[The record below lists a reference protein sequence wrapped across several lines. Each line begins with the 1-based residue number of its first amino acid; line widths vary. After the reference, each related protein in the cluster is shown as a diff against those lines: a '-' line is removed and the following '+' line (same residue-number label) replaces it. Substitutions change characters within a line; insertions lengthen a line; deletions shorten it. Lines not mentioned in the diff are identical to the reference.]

1 MDDMFQG
8 SHSTT
13 DANAVASFEKAVAAL
28 AAHRPE
34 ASVALEAALSHD
46 PTMIAA
52 HSLRGFA
59 ALSLG
64 RAELHVVAANAA
76 KSARRA
82 LTERSAPTL
91 AEDALV
97 RALDVAIEGR
107 FLSAAAVLESQ
118 LLEEPLNFL
127 LLKLA
132 HALRFMAGDA
142 QGMLAATTSVLP
154 YWRTDAG
161 GAGYVYGCHAFALEE
176 AGQYRA
182 AERYGNLALDVAPDD
197 AWGLHAISHVDEMQ
211 GRVGDGIAR
220 LEQKRPIWTRCNNFQ
235 FHMAWHLALLHLEA
249 GDGDRALEI
258 YDDEVR
264 PRSTDDYRDVAN
276 AASLLWR
283 LRLAGVATG
292 GRWEEL
298 VEIGRRRSDDTT
310 LMFASLHYLLAL
322 SAAGERTAARA
333 TLSSWQ
339 LKAASGAGDQ
349 VRTALHVG
357 LELAEIIVGDE
368 RARTDYA
375 DVARRL
381 PALGGSNAQRDVFVQ
396 TLAARACEAKDWQ
409 ALDEILRIRGQLRWH
424 DSFGRR
430 MSARARHDVH

>member
-28 AAHRPE
+28 AAHRPD

-46 PTMIAA
+46 PAMIAA
-52 HSLRGFA
+52 HALRGFA

-64 RAELHVVAANAA
+64 RAELHGVATNAA

-97 RALDVAIEGR
+97 RALDVAIDGR

-118 LLEEPLNFL
+118 LLNEPLNFL

-132 HALRFMAGDA
+132 HGLRFMAGDA
-142 QGMLAATTSVLP
+142 QGMLDATTTVLP
-154 YWRTDAG
+154 YWRADAG

-176 AGQYRA
+176 AGHYRA

-211 GRVGDGIAR
+211 GRVGVGIAR
-220 LEQKRPIWTRCNNFQ
+220 LEQRRAVWTRCNNFQ

-249 GDGDRALEI
+249 GDGDKALDI

-283 LRLAGVATG
+283 LRLAGVRTG

-298 VEIGRRRSDDTT
+298 VEIGRRRSNDTT

-322 SAAGERTAARA
+322 AAGGERVAARA
-333 TLSSWQ
+333 TLDSWR
-339 LKAASGAGDQ
+339 KSAACGVGDQ
-349 VRTALHVG
+349 ARTALDVG
-357 LELAEIIVGDE
+357 LELGEIILGE
-368 RARTDYA
+368 GRRRIDYA
-375 DVARRL
+375 DVARKL
-381 PALGGSNAQRDVFVQ
+381 PALGGSNAQRDVFLQ
-396 TLAARACEAKDWQ
+396 TLAERACEAEDWK
-409 ALDEILRIRGQLRWH
+409 ALDDVLSIRRQLRWH

-430 MSARARHDVH
+430 MNARARHEVH